1 VSARAPSCLG
11 RSPHVARLFPDFRTV
26 EKDYF
31 KKTGVFPMMHVV
43 GIRKSLLDAHPWL
56 GTSVYKAFI
65 QAKDLAYP
73 ELTQM
78 AALKIALPWLGQEVQ
93 DTIALMGKDFWAYGA
108 KENKAALDAFLQYHY
123 EQGLSGKARFTAK
136 DIFIPSS
143 LEISRL

>member
-1 VSARAPSCLG
+1 
-11 RSPHVARLFPDFRTV
+11 VARLFPDFRAE
-26 EKDYF
+26 EKAYF
-31 KKTGVFPMMHVV
+31 KRTGIFPMMHVV
-43 GIRKSLLDAHPWL
+43 GIRKSLVDAHPWL
-56 GTSVYKAFI
+56 ATSVYKAFL

-73 ELTQM
+73 ELTQL

-123 EQGLSGKARFTAK
+123 EQGLSGKKKFAVEE
-136 DIFIPSS
+136 IFIPST

>member
-1 VSARAPSCLG
+1 
-11 RSPHVARLFPDFRTV
+11 VARLFPDFRAA
-26 EKDYF
+26 EKAYF

-43 GIRKSLLDAHPWL
+43 GVRKSLLDGHPWL
-56 GTSVYKAFI
+56 GTSVYKAFV

-78 AALKIALPWLGQEVQ
+78 AALKIALPWLGQEVGE
-93 DTIALMGKDFWAYGA
+93 TIALMGRDFWAYGA

-123 EQGLSGKARFTAK
+123 EQGLSGKKKFAIE
-136 DIFIPSS
+136 DIFVPST